1 MRYLFLTALGL
12 LFTCCAT
19 AKIQDCPDEK
29 IINKM
34 PAAGEHSFPTEYY
47 IYKGQRKELTDF
59 DQEWIKKN
67 CPNIPVQEV
76 F

>member
-1 MRYLFLTALGL
+1 MKNLFYIASGL
-12 LFTCCAT
+12 LITSCAT

-34 PAAGEHSFPTEYY
+34 PVVGESNIPREYY
-47 IYKGQRKELTDF
+47 IYKGERKELTDF
-59 DQEWIKKN
+59 DEQWLKKN
-67 CPNIPVQEV
+67 CPNIKVQEV